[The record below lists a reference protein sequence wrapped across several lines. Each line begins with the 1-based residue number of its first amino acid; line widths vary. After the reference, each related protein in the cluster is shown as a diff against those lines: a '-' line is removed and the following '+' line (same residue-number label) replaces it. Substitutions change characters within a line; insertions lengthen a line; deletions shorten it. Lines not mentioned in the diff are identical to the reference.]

1 VEKLV
6 EYMKEQLQQ
15 LEQQKE
21 RAKEAL
27 VDIESTIAG
36 IKQST
41 GYKIHV
47 MLDKTK
53 LNSVKNITPKHDGT
67 HVVFFKNEISSDM
80 LEHFQKF
87 KLARLYS
94 ENGCMTAVF
103 E

>member
-1 VEKLV
+1 MV

-15 LEQQKE
+15 LEEQRV

-27 VDIESTIAG
+27 VDIENTISG

-47 MLDKTK
+47 MLDKNK
-53 LNSVKNITPKHDGT
+53 LNSVKQITQKHDGT
-67 HVVFFKNEISSDM
+67 HVVFSKNEISSDM

-87 KLARLYS
+87 KLVRLYS
-94 ENGCMTAVF
+94 ESGFMTAVF